1 CYSGQPKLADM
12 ALFEIC
18 QGYTTS
24 ILVVLLAVMMIYR
37 WHKQKYK
44 NLPPGPTGVPILGCL
59 PFMDTLAELTFTKW
73 SKKYGP
79 IFTVYL
85 GQTRVVVL
93 NSFEAIEE
101 ALINQGDKFTGRVHN
116 FFTNFS
122 NNGHGLFFIDG
133 EKWTIQ
139 RKFGTRAL
147 AGAGVY
153 GKTYEQRVLEEAAH
167 LIEVFR
173 SKDEKPFSIEVPLIS
188 AVANVIN
195 GITIQEK
202 CNEEGN
208 ERLQAYVMEVIE
220 GFRRDGI
227 LYSLLLV
234 MPWCRFIPF
243 MKKRMKVMSEGIR
256 LGNDIFATAIEQHEK
271 HHDAA
276 HPRDLVDLFINE
288 MHRNRR
294 TFEVTI
300 LSNSFQKTQLQYF
313 LKDLFAAG
321 TETSTSTIIWALYYL
336 IRHPE
341 IQDKVH
347 REIDAE
353 LGKARSREG
362 KLSLKTNLPYT
373 KAVLQETYRIRTAT
387 PLAIPRRTRE
397 DVNLMGYSIPKDT
410 QIISNLWWVHNDPE
424 HWDEPDVFRP
434 ERHLDT
440 NGNLVM
446 LNRVIPFSIG
456 PRNCLGENLARIE
469 IYLFLVSIL
478 QKFVVL
484 PNPDDPNPP
493 MTCNPGAVNAPSSYN
508 IVLKER

>member
-1 CYSGQPKLADM
+1 
-12 ALFEIC
+12 
-18 QGYTTS
+18 YTTS

-167 LIEVFR
+167 LIEIKLYLKIKLNPFLDLERKISIIVFLEMQR
-173 SKDEKPFSIEVPLIS
+173 RRERKVTSLCHGSYRRVSFVTKNGKPHLSLYQCIYKSYSEE
-188 AVANVIN
+188 ND
-195 GITIQEK
+195 TIPVFK
-202 CNEEGN
+202 
-208 ERLQAYVMEVIE
+208 LQMHI
-220 GFRRDGI
+220 FQ
-227 LYSLLLV
+227 
-234 MPWCRFIPF
+234 
-243 MKKRMKVMSEGIR
+243 
-256 LGNDIFATAIEQHEK
+256 DIFATAIEQHEK

-294 TFEVTI
+294 TFEFKVTI

>member
-1 CYSGQPKLADM
+1 MSL
-12 ALFEIC
+12 LEIC

-24 ILVVLLAVMMIYR
+24 VLVVLLAVMMIYR
-37 WHKQKYK
+37 WHKQKVK
-44 NLPPGPTGVPILGCL
+44 NLPPGPTGVPIFGCL

-79 IFTVYL
+79 IFTVHL

-93 NSFEAIEE
+93 NSYEAIVE
-101 ALINQGDKFTGRVHN
+101 ALINQGDKFNGRVHN
-116 FFTNFS
+116 FFTNLS
-122 NNGHGLFFIDG
+122 SNGHGILFIEG
-133 EKWTIQ
+133 EKWRIQ

-147 AGAGVY
+147 AGAGVH
-153 GKTYEQRVLEEAAH
+153 GKTYEQRVLEESAH

-173 SKDEKPFSIEVPLIS
+173 SKDEKPFNIETPLIF

-195 GITIQEK
+195 GIIMQEK
-202 CNEEGN
+202 CEEGN
-208 ERLQAYVMEVIE
+208 ERLQAYVVEIIE
-220 GFRRDGI
+220 GLIKIVSI
-227 LYSLLLV
+227 LNYTQRQFIFVVGVFFMLLSVIHKNIKGLNILILGTENFGRHFILPSLCIAMV
-234 MPWCRFIPF
+234 SVFP
-243 MKKRMKVMSEGIR
+243 V
-256 LGNDIFATAIEQHEK
+256 HEK
-271 HHDAA
+271 THEDKGKCNF
-276 HPRDLVDLFINE
+276 LF
-288 MHRNRR
+288 
-294 TFEVTI
+294 
-300 LSNSFQKTQLQYF
+300 KTQLLYF
-313 LKDLFAAG
+313 LKDIFVAG

-353 LGKARSREG
+353 LGRDG

-373 KAVLQETYRIRTAT
+373 KAVLQETYRIRTVT
-387 PLAIPRRTRE
+387 PLAIPRRTRG
-397 DVNLMGYSIPKDT
+397 DVNLMGYFIPKHT
-410 QIISNLWWVHNDPE
+410 EIISNLWWVHNDPE

-493 MTCNPGAVNAPSSYN
+493 ITLQP
-508 IVLKER
+508 

>member
-1 CYSGQPKLADM
+1 
-12 ALFEIC
+12 
-18 QGYTTS
+18 
-24 ILVVLLAVMMIYR
+24 
-37 WHKQKYK
+37 K

-101 ALINQGDKFTGRVHN
+101 VRFTGRVHN

-208 ERLQAYVMEVIE
+208 ERLQAYVMESCIKVNHTCLFINVYINL
-220 GFRRDGI
+220 I
-227 LYSLLLV
+227 L
-234 MPWCRFIPF
+234 
-243 MKKRMKVMSEGIR
+243 KKMIQSQY
-256 LGNDIFATAIEQHEK
+256 IFATAIEQHEK

-294 TFEVTI
+294 TFE
-300 LSNSFQKTQLQYF
+300 KTQLQYF

-484 PNPDDPNPP
+484 P
-493 MTCNPGAVNAPSSYN
+493 
-508 IVLKER
+508 

>member
-1 CYSGQPKLADM
+1 
-12 ALFEIC
+12 

-24 ILVVLLAVMMIYR
+24 VLVVLLAVMMIYR
-37 WHKQKYK
+37 WHKQKVK
-44 NLPPGPTGVPILGCL
+44 NLPPGPTGVPIFGCL

-79 IFTVYL
+79 IFTVHL

-93 NSFEAIEE
+93 NSYEAIVE
-101 ALINQGDKFTGRVHN
+101 ALINQGDKFNGRVHN
-116 FFTNFS
+116 FFTNLS
-122 NNGHGLFFIDG
+122 SNGHGILFIEG
-133 EKWTIQ
+133 EKWRIQ

-147 AGAGVY
+147 AGAGVH
-153 GKTYEQRVLEEAAH
+153 GKTYEQRVLEESAH

-173 SKDEKPFSIEVPLIS
+173 SKDEKPFNIEVIYLVTKCNTPLQTIVSILNYTQRQFIFVVGVFFMLLSVIHKNIKGLNILILGTENFGNIKLASWSIYLIS
-188 AVANVIN
+188 
-195 GITIQEK
+195 E
-202 CNEEGN
+202 
-208 ERLQAYVMEVIE
+208 
-220 GFRRDGI
+220 
-227 LYSLLLV
+227 
-234 MPWCRFIPF
+234 
-243 MKKRMKVMSEGIR
+243 
-256 LGNDIFATAIEQHEK
+256 IFAAALEQHEK
-271 HHDAA
+271 DHDAA
-276 HPRDLVDLFINE
+276 HPRDLVDLFISE
-288 MHRNRR
+288 MQRKRP
-294 TFEVTI
+294 TFE
-300 LSNSFQKTQLQYF
+300 KTQLLYF
-313 LKDLFAAG
+313 LKDIFVAG

-353 LGKARSREG
+353 LGRDG

-373 KAVLQETYRIRTAT
+373 KAVLQETYRIRTVT
-387 PLAIPRRTRE
+387 PLAIPRRTRG
-397 DVNLMGYSIPKDT
+397 DVNLMGYFIPKHT
-410 QIISNLWWVHNDPE
+410 EIISNLWWVHNDPE

-478 QKFVVL
+478 QKFVV
-484 PNPDDPNPP
+484 
-493 MTCNPGAVNAPSSYN
+493 
-508 IVLKER
+508 

>member
-1 CYSGQPKLADM
+1 PKLADM

-208 ERLQAYVMEVIE
+208 ESYRRVSFVTKNGKPHLSLYQCIYKSYSEENDTIPVFKLQMHI
-220 GFRRDGI
+220 FQ
-227 LYSLLLV
+227 
-234 MPWCRFIPF
+234 
-243 MKKRMKVMSEGIR
+243 
-256 LGNDIFATAIEQHEK
+256 DIFATAIEQHEK

>member
-1 CYSGQPKLADM
+1 MSL
-12 ALFEIC
+12 LEIC

-24 ILVVLLAVMMIYR
+24 VLVVLLAVMMIYR
-37 WHKQKYK
+37 WHKQKVK
-44 NLPPGPTGVPILGCL
+44 NLPPGPTGVPIFGCL

-79 IFTVYL
+79 IFTVHL

-93 NSFEAIEE
+93 NSYEAIVE
-101 ALINQGDKFTGRVHN
+101 ALINQGDKFNGRVHN
-116 FFTNFS
+116 FFTNLS
-122 NNGHGLFFIDG
+122 SNGHGILFIEG
-133 EKWTIQ
+133 EKWRIQ

-147 AGAGVY
+147 AGAGVH
-153 GKTYEQRVLEEAAH
+153 GKTYEQRVLEESAH

-173 SKDEKPFSIEVPLIS
+173 SKDEKPFNIEVIYLTPLIF

-195 GITIQEK
+195 GIIMQEK
-202 CNEEGN
+202 CEEGN
-208 ERLQAYVMEVIE
+208 ESLSVQLLHMRSRIVMLFPLGRAINIF
-220 GFRRDGI
+220 GNI
-227 LYSLLLV
+227 PTLLS
-234 MPWCRFIPF
+234 CRNI
-243 MKKRMKVMSEGIR
+243 KLASWSIYLISE
-256 LGNDIFATAIEQHEK
+256 IFAAALEQHEK
-271 HHDAA
+271 DHDAA
-276 HPRDLVDLFINE
+276 HPRDLVDLFISE
-288 MHRNRR
+288 MQRKRP
-294 TFEVTI
+294 TFE
-300 LSNSFQKTQLQYF
+300 KTQLLYF
-313 LKDLFAAG
+313 LKDIFVAG

-353 LGKARSREG
+353 LGRDG

-373 KAVLQETYRIRTAT
+373 KAVLQETYRIRTVT
-387 PLAIPRRTRE
+387 PLAIPRRTRG
-397 DVNLMGYSIPKDT
+397 DVNLMGYFIPKHT
-410 QIISNLWWVHNDPE
+410 EIISNLWWVHNDPE

-493 MTCNPGAVNAPSSYN
+493 ITLQPRSD
-508 IVLKER
+508 

>member
-1 CYSGQPKLADM
+1 
-12 ALFEIC
+12 FEIC

-173 SKDEKPFSIEVPLIS
+173 SKDEKPFSIEVPTRRHFILPSPCNAMVSVYPVHEKTHEGKPHLSLYQCIYKS
-188 AVANVIN
+188 YSEEND
-195 GITIQEK
+195 TIPVFK
-202 CNEEGN
+202 
-208 ERLQAYVMEVIE
+208 LQMHI
-220 GFRRDGI
+220 FQ
-227 LYSLLLV
+227 
-234 MPWCRFIPF
+234 
-243 MKKRMKVMSEGIR
+243 
-256 LGNDIFATAIEQHEK
+256 DIFATAIEQHEK

>member
-1 CYSGQPKLADM
+1 YKLADM
-12 ALFEIC
+12 SLLEIC

-24 ILVVLLAVMMIYR
+24 VLVVLLAVMMIYR
-37 WHKQKYK
+37 WHKQKVK
-44 NLPPGPTGVPILGCL
+44 NLPPGPTGVPIFGCL

-79 IFTVYL
+79 IFTVHL

-93 NSFEAIEE
+93 NSYEAIVE
-101 ALINQGDKFTGRVHN
+101 ALINQGDKFNGRVHN
-116 FFTNFS
+116 FFTNLS
-122 NNGHGLFFIDG
+122 SNGHGILFIEG
-133 EKWTIQ
+133 EKWRIQ

-147 AGAGVY
+147 AGAGVH
-153 GKTYEQRVLEEAAH
+153 GKTYEQRVLEESAH

-173 SKDEKPFSIEVPLIS
+173 SKDEKPFNIETPLIF

-195 GITIQEK
+195 GIIMQEK
-202 CNEEGN
+202 CEEGN
-208 ERLQAYVMEVIE
+208 ERLQAYVYQNQNKIVTQIFLEKPTPLFNAQAQNSSNLNKNFTNTIHI
-220 GFRRDGI
+220 FQ
-227 LYSLLLV
+227 
-234 MPWCRFIPF
+234 
-243 MKKRMKVMSEGIR
+243 
-256 LGNDIFATAIEQHEK
+256 IFAAALEQHEK
-271 HHDAA
+271 DHDAA
-276 HPRDLVDLFINE
+276 HPRDLVDLFISE
-288 MHRNRR
+288 MQRKRP
-294 TFEVTI
+294 TFE
-300 LSNSFQKTQLQYF
+300 KTQLLYF
-313 LKDLFAAG
+313 LKDIFVAG

-353 LGKARSREG
+353 LGRDG

-373 KAVLQETYRIRTAT
+373 KAVLQETYRIRTVT
-387 PLAIPRRTRE
+387 PLAIPRRTRG
-397 DVNLMGYSIPKDT
+397 DVNLMGYFIPKHT
-410 QIISNLWWVHNDPE
+410 EIISNLWWVHNDPE

-493 MTCNPGAVNAPSSYN
+493 ITLQP
-508 IVLKER
+508 

>member
-1 CYSGQPKLADM
+1 
-12 ALFEIC
+12 

-24 ILVVLLAVMMIYR
+24 VLVVLLAVMMIYR
-37 WHKQKYK
+37 WHKQKVK
-44 NLPPGPTGVPILGCL
+44 NLPPGPTGVPIFGCL

-79 IFTVYL
+79 IFTVHL

-93 NSFEAIEE
+93 NSYEAIVE
-101 ALINQGDKFTGRVHN
+101 ALINQGDKFNGRVHN
-116 FFTNFS
+116 FFTNLS
-122 NNGHGLFFIDG
+122 SNGHGILFIEG
-133 EKWTIQ
+133 EKWRIQ

-147 AGAGVY
+147 AGAGVH
-153 GKTYEQRVLEEAAH
+153 GKTYEQRVLEESAH

-173 SKDEKPFSIEVPLIS
+173 SKDEKPFNIEVIYLTPLIF

-195 GITIQEK
+195 GIIMQEK
-202 CNEEGN
+202 CEEGN
-208 ERLQAYVMEVIE
+208 ESLIKIVSILNYTQRQFIFVVGVFFMLLSVIHKNIKGLNILILGTE
-220 GFRRDGI
+220 NFGFIDT
-227 LYSLLLV
+227 
-234 MPWCRFIPF
+234 
-243 MKKRMKVMSEGIR
+243 KV
-256 LGNDIFATAIEQHEK
+256 AINQHEK
-271 HHDAA
+271 DHDAA
-276 HPRDLVDLFINE
+276 HPRDLVDLFISE
-288 MHRNRR
+288 MQRKRP
-294 TFEVTI
+294 TFE
-300 LSNSFQKTQLQYF
+300 KTQLLYF
-313 LKDLFAAG
+313 LKDIFVAG

-353 LGKARSREG
+353 LGRDG

-373 KAVLQETYRIRTAT
+373 KAVLQETYRIRTVT
-387 PLAIPRRTRE
+387 PLAIPRRTRG
-397 DVNLMGYSIPKDT
+397 DVNLMGYFIPKHT
-410 QIISNLWWVHNDPE
+410 EIISNLWWVHNDPE

-478 QKFVVL
+478 QKFVV
-484 PNPDDPNPP
+484 
-493 MTCNPGAVNAPSSYN
+493 
-508 IVLKER
+508 

>member
-1 CYSGQPKLADM
+1 AEQKFFYMYMRARSVSVYFCIFISFFLCNTWEM
-12 ALFEIC
+12 
-18 QGYTTS
+18 
-24 ILVVLLAVMMIYR
+24 
-37 WHKQKYK
+37 QKYK

-220 GFRRDGI
+220 GIAMQFYLWWGI
-227 LYSLLLV
+227 NIFSSILTLLAVNHTLFKLQ
-234 MPWCRFIPF
+234 MHIFQ
-243 MKKRMKVMSEGIR
+243 
-256 LGNDIFATAIEQHEK
+256 DIFATAIEQHEK

-294 TFEVTI
+294 TFE
-300 LSNSFQKTQLQYF
+300 KTQLQYF